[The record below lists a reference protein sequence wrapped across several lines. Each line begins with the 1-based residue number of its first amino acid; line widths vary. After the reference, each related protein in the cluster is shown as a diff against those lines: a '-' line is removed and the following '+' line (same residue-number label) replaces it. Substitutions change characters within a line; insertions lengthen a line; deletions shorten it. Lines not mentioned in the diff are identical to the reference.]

1 MFRKQNVYAVV
12 QAFGVRVKDERQQD
26 RNHLVE
32 VGFEV
37 AMTYDMADEIL
48 PAMARDLYLSV
59 KGDMQPRPEMTEAT
73 FALAPPQQ
81 VMECRNHPDLNAEVR
96 IEGVSLRKIKAVKSD
111 GGTWALRF
119 LANWTLGRPEEVT
132 LMIQR
137 LKLGV
142 YLSFQEMQPA
152 LPVDVVDTTAVAEDA
167 ATRDEPKDDGK
178 RKRRG
183 RKNPEGEKAKQIE
196 EGRKLLEAGDRFG
209 RGEDDGEGAADA
221 APAPADEP
229 AAEQPADQGEPA
241 GDDVTANEADAAAA
255 EDESPL

>member
-1 MFRKQNVYAVV
+1 MFRKENVYAVV

-37 AMTYDMADEIL
+37 ALTYDMADEIL

-59 KGDMQPRPEMTEAT
+59 KGEMHPRPEMTEAT
-73 FALAPPQQ
+73 FALSPPPQI
-81 VMECRNHPDLNAEVR
+81 MECRNHPDLAAEVR
-96 IEGVSLRKIKAVKSD
+96 VEGVTLRKIKAVKSD

-142 YLSFQEMQPA
+142 YLSFQEQQPA
-152 LPVDVVDTTAVAEDA
+152 LPVEGVVDTTATPVAEDK
-167 ATRDEPKDDGK
+167 PKG
-178 RKRRG
+178 RKRR
-183 RKNPEGEKAKQIE
+183 KQTPEAEGQAQLS
-196 EGRKLLEAGDRFG
+196 EGRKLLEAGERFG
-209 RGEDDGEGAADA
+209 KDDDAATGDGDTPAEAADE
-221 APAPADEP
+221 APADAGESDGTP
-229 AAEQPADQGEPA
+229 TGAD
-241 GDDVTANEADAAAA
+241 DAAAA
-255 EDESPL
+255 DADGPL

>member
-1 MFRKQNVYAVV
+1 MMFRKENVYAVV

-37 AMTYDMADEIL
+37 ALTYDMADEIL

-59 KGDMQPRPEMTEAT
+59 KGEMHPRPEMTEAT
-73 FALAPPQQ
+73 FALSPPQQ
-81 VMECRNHPDLNAEVR
+81 IMECRNHPDLAAEVR
-96 IEGVSLRKIKAVKSD
+96 VEGVTLRKIKAVKSD

-142 YLSFQEMQPA
+142 YLSFQEQQPA

-167 ATRDEPKDDGK
+167 ATRDEPKDGK
-178 RKRRG
+178 KKKRG
-183 RKNPEGEKAKQIE
+183 RKNPEGESQRQIA

-209 RGEDDGEGAADA
+209 ADATAGDGDTPAADD
-221 APAPADEP
+221 APADAP
-229 AAEQPADQGEPA
+229 GADAGESDGTPTG
-241 GDDVTANEADAAAA
+241 GDDAAAA
-255 EDESPL
+255 DADGPL

>member
-1 MFRKQNVYAVV
+1 MFRKENVYAVV

-37 AMTYDMADEIL
+37 ALTYDMADEIL

-59 KGDMQPRPEMTEAT
+59 KGEMHPRPEMTEAT
-73 FALAPPQQ
+73 FALSPPQQ
-81 VMECRNHPDLNAEVR
+81 IMECRNHPDLAPEVR
-96 IEGVSLRKIKAVKSD
+96 VEGVTLRKIKAVKSD

-142 YLSFQEMQPA
+142 YLSFQEQQPA
-152 LPVDVVDTTAVAEDA
+152 LPVDGVVDTTATPVAEDK
-167 ATRDEPKDDGK
+167 PKG
-178 RKRRG
+178 RKRR
-183 RKNPEGEKAKQIE
+183 KQSPEAEKQAQLT

-209 RGEDDGEGAADA
+209 NDGEGDGGEGATATDD
-221 APAPADEP
+221 APADD
-229 AAEQPADQGEPA
+229 AADQGPSGE
-241 GDDVTANEADAAAA
+241 DEAAAA
-255 EDESPL
+255 ADEGADADGADPLA